1 MGLCN
6 GAMRWGCR
14 TGLQD
19 VEQDRSCRL
28 GSVQSLCSAA
38 QFPLLA
44 CHLEAAD
51 SSPPVPHRLRAHHHR
66 HTPRPCLGPV
76 PMSRVALP
84 GGLGTPRSAPAARG
98 AAARGAVR
106 AVGNPPCSPVPDPV
120 PIPRCRAV
128 VARVG
133 RACGGAQGTRAG
145 GKADSAQAEHLQD
158 VPAAVCLG
166 KGSLGGA
173 SAWQDPALVFT
184 ETWGQPGRG
193 AGLLRSAVLE
203 KWSDT
208 SLRMT
213 GLTSGEAPTGS
224 VKNLPSW
231 PWGHCPAVLLGS
243 PSPGSRHPLRWH
255 RTGSCTRSCP
265 QRGACPCRAA
275 PQRPCLCTLCDRHA
289 QEIFQC

>member
-6 GAMRWGCR
+6 GAVRWGCR

-51 SSPPVPHRLRAHHHR
+51 SSPPAPHRLRAHRHR
-66 HTPRPCLGPV
+66 HAPRPCLGPV

-145 GKADSAQAEHLQD
+145 GKALTVRKQSIFRT
-158 VPAAVCLG
+158 
-166 KGSLGGA
+166 SLLLFAWGREVWGGGQRGRIQPWCSLRLGA
-173 SAWQDPALVFT
+173 SQGGGLVCYGALC
-184 ETWGQPGRG
+184 WRSGQTP
-193 AGLLRSAVLE
+193 
-203 KWSDT
+203 
-208 SLRMT
+208 
-213 GLTSGEAPTGS
+213 P
-224 VKNLPSW
+224 
-231 PWGHCPAVLLGS
+231 LG
-243 PSPGSRHPLRWH
+243 
-255 RTGSCTRSCP
+255 
-265 QRGACPCRAA
+265 
-275 PQRPCLCTLCDRHA
+275 
-289 QEIFQC
+289 